1 MSVMGELLP
10 WMGVVG
16 LGVLHGLSPTSGW
29 TLAAG
34 RGLQAGGAA
43 RAWCALGPIALG
55 HLASIAA
62 VAWAAGAGLVLDRAL
77 MHALAGAV
85 LLGTAALQWRGSA
98 EPCQRAPARTGNA
111 GLAAWSAMMAGAHG
125 AGLVLVPALAPLC
138 LTGSPGTSVSAGAL
152 LPAAAA
158 LAAHL
163 AAMLLTAGA
172 LAAGVCRAAR
182 RLSPAARAVPR
193 HACSVA
199 LALGGLWL
207 FTGAF
212 RP

>member
-1 MSVMGELLP
+1 MA
-10 WMGVVG
+10 GV
-16 LGVLHGLSPTSGW
+16 
-29 TLAAG
+29 
-34 RGLQAGGAA
+34 
-43 RAWCALGPIALG
+43 
-55 HLASIAA
+55 
-62 VAWAAGAGLVLDRAL
+62 
-77 MHALAGAV
+77 V

-111 GLAAWSAMMAGAHG
+111 GLAAWSAVMAGAHG

-138 LTGSPGTSVSAGAL
+138 LTGSSGTSVSAGAL

-182 RLSPAARAVPR
+182 RPTPAAHAVPR

-212 RP
+212 RPQFRPARSRPRPRTGFKPQPRP

>member
-1 MSVMGELLP
+1 MGELLP

-16 LGVLHGLSPTSGW
+16 LGVLHGLSPSSGW

-34 RGLQAGGAA
+34 RGLQAGGAT
-43 RAWCALGPIALG
+43 RAWRALGPIALG

-62 VAWAAGAGLVLDRAL
+62 VAWAANAGLVLDRAL
-77 MHALAGAV
+77 AQALAGAV
-85 LLGTAALQWRGSA
+85 LLGTAALQWRGGA
-98 EPCQRAPARTGNA
+98 GLCRQWPAGTGNA
-111 GLAAWSAMMAGAHG
+111 GLTAWSALMASAHG

-138 LTGSPGTSVSAGAL
+138 LTGPSGTTISPDAV

-182 RLSPAARAVPR
+182 RRSPARAVPR
-193 HACSVA
+193 QACSVA

-207 FTGAF
+207 FARAF

>member
-34 RGLQAGGAA
+34 RGLQAGAA
-43 RAWCALGPIALG
+43 SRAWRALGPIALG
-55 HLASIAA
+55 HLASVAA
-62 VAWAAGAGLVLDRAL
+62 VAWAAHAGLVLDRAL
-77 MHALAGAV
+77 AQPLAGAV
-85 LLGTAALQWRGSA
+85 LLGTAALQWRAGA
-98 EPCQRAPARTGNA
+98 EPCARRPACTGNA
-111 GLAAWSAMMAGAHG
+111 GLAAWSALMASAHG
-125 AGLVLVPALAPLC
+125 AGLALVPALAPLC
-138 LTGSPGTSVSAGAL
+138 LTGSSGTTISPDAV

-182 RLSPAARAVPR
+182 RPSPAARAVPR

-207 FTGAF
+207 FAGAF
-212 RP
+212 KP